1 MLKLEPKT
9 FMGQGMPTKIILLF
23 FILLSTLLIS
33 VTLLF
38 TAKPLYLEKI
48 EKIRILNLQ
57 QIYHKSYFRKR
68 NQQIPQRSI
77 KFAQEKINKVL
88 VDTPISFDT
97 NSYLLDNNSSN
108 HRENYQTLA
117 SIVDVLNNL
126 KEKAILEIKTHTNKK
141 GSKQLNLKL
150 SQKRADILKTYINN
164 RSQIVFISAI
174 GYGEEIQHKKDEKKY
189 LEITLK
195 RIK

>member
-1 MLKLEPKT
+1 MLKLELKT

-23 FILLSTLLIS
+23 FILLSTLFIS

-38 TAKPLYLEKI
+38 TAKPLYLAKNEKM
-48 EKIRILNLQ
+48 RISNIQ
-57 QIYHKSYFRKR
+57 KTYHKTYFRKR

-77 KFAQEKINKVL
+77 KFAQAEINQIL
-88 VDTPISFDT
+88 IDTPINFNKS
-97 NSYLLDNNSSN
+97 SYLLENNSS
-108 HRENYQTLA
+108 RKNYQTLA
-117 SIVDVLNNL
+117 SILAVLNNL
-126 KEKAILEIKTHTNKK
+126 KEKSILEIKTHTSTK

-150 SQKRADILKTYINN
+150 SQKRADQIKSYMKS
-164 RSQIVFISAI
+164 RSNMIFISAI
-174 GYGEEIQHKKDEKKY
+174 GYGEEIQDKKDEKKY

>member
-9 FMGQGMPTKIILLF
+9 FMGQGMPTKIIILF
-23 FILLSTLLIS
+23 FILLSTLFIS

-38 TAKPLYLEKI
+38 TAKPLYLEKV
-48 EKIRILNLQ
+48 EKTRISNIQ
-57 QIYHKSYFRKR
+57 KMYRKTYFRKR

-77 KFAQEKINKVL
+77 KFAQEKINKIL
-88 VDTPISFDT
+88 IDTPINFEKS
-97 NSYLLDNNSSN
+97 SYFLENNSS
-108 HRENYQTLA
+108 RKNYQTLA
-117 SIVDVLNNL
+117 NILAVVNNL
-126 KEKAILEIKTHTNKK
+126 KEKSILEIKTHTSTK

-150 SQKRADILKTYINN
+150 SQKRADQLKSYMKS
-164 RSQIVFISAI
+164 RSNIIFISAI